1 MAKRKDNRDLLTH
14 EYSDF
19 ELFRRLLGYTKPHAI
34 IFFLAL
40 VAMLFSTL
48 LSILQ
53 PLLLKSVIDDYVVPK
68 DLEGLGLIAIV
79 YFSITLISF
88 LLNVITSY
96 ITTITGL
103 RIITRIREEAFYKLQ
118 DLSLDYYDKEAT
130 GRIVSRITN
139 DVERLLNLLS
149 TGIIDAVVNVMFL
162 SILFFVL
169 LSLDVAL
176 TFTVVVFFPFLAIF
190 IVYFR
195 IKTRSAWQRT
205 RRTLAKVTGYYQES
219 ISGITA
225 TKALAAENFVTDEFN
240 MLNLDNYEARIKALM
255 LFAIMF
261 PLMDLILTMGTALVL
276 TVGGLSIGSN
286 IITIGTLV
294 AFLSYITRL
303 TQPIMVLSN
312 FYNSLLSSMAAIER
326 IFDILDHSPTVIPR
340 DNKEFPVED
349 GKIKIEGRIEFK
361 NVHFKYTPESD
372 PILNDVSLII
382 PPRKTFALVGHT
394 GAGKTTIASLLLRFY
409 DFNAGEI
416 LLDDIDIRDFGLN
429 YYRSNIAIIPQDSF
443 LFTDSIK
450 NNLLY
455 GNPDASDTEIERA
468 LLKVGAYDFVMEKGF
483 DYEVGERGSRLSMG
497 ERQLICFARA
507 LLANPL
513 IMILDEATSSV
524 DAHTELVIQQSLQ
537 NILQN
542 RTAIVIAH
550 RLSTIRFVDKI
561 VVLDKGQIV
570 EVGTFEQLL
579 EKGGLFAD
587 LYQKQF
593 VGQDI

>member
-1 MAKRKDNRDLLTH
+1 
-14 EYSDF
+14 
-19 ELFRRLLGYTKPHAI
+19 
-34 IFFLAL
+34 
-40 VAMLFSTL
+40 MLFSTV

-53 PLLLKSVIDDYVVPK
+53 PLLLKSVIDDFVVPK
-68 DLEGLGLIAIV
+68 DLEGLGFIAIV
-79 YFSITLISF
+79 YFSITFISF
-88 LLNVITSY
+88 LLNVVTSY

-103 RIITRIREEAFYKLQ
+103 RIITKIREEAFYKLQ

-176 TFTVVVFFPFLAIF
+176 TLTVIVFFPFLAIF

-225 TKALAAENFVTDEFN
+225 TKSLAAEDFVTDEFN
-240 MLNLDNYEARIKALM
+240 MLNLENYQARIKALM

-261 PLMDLILTMGTALVL
+261 PLMDLILTLGTALVL
-276 TVGGLSIGSN
+276 TVGGLSIGAS
-286 IITIGTLV
+286 IITTGTLV

-326 IFDILDHSPTVIPR
+326 IFDILDHTPSVIPR
-340 DNKEFPVED
+340 DNKEFPIKD
-349 GKIKIEGRIEFK
+349 GKTMIEGRIEFK
-361 NVHFKYTPESD
+361 NVNFRYSPDSD
-372 PILNDVSLII
+372 AILSNVSLTI
-382 PPRKTFALVGHT
+382 PSQNTYALVGHT
-394 GAGKTTIASLLLRFY
+394 GAGKTTIASLLLRYY
-409 DFNAGEI
+409 DFNDGEI
-416 LLDDIDIRDFGLN
+416 LLDDIDIRDLELN
-429 YYRSNIAIIPQDSF
+429 NYRSNIAIIPQDSF

-468 LLKVGAYDFVMEKGF
+468 LLKVGAYDFVMEKGI
-483 DYEVGERGSRLSMG
+483 DYQVGERGSRLSMG
-497 ERQLICFARA
+497 ERQLLCFARA

-561 VVLDKGQIV
+561 VVLDKGKIV
-570 EVGTFEQLL
+570 ELGSFEQLL

-593 VGQDI
+593 VGQDL